1 MTFLRSRW
9 AAIRRHPVL
18 AVVTAALVVL
28 WIAFGALIGF
38 LPGMVLLAVVALI
51 VWWAV
56 LEVLARRGGRTG
68 STGPTRE
75 ARTAVVAGLAVVLV
89 GFGLMQAVPYGRDHA
104 NPPVTGEP
112 TWHDEATR
120 ALMVRACFQCH
131 SSEVNYPWYAD
142 IAPTS
147 WAVQRH
153 IDEARGKVNYSQFAT
168 DPGDADETIEV
179 IRDGSMPPAYFTRFG
194 NNATANLTDEEKA
207 QLIAGLEQTP
217 GMSEGD
223 SGERGD

>member
-1 MTFLRSRW
+1 MGFLRSRW
-9 AAIRRHPVL
+9 TAVRRHPVL
-18 AVVTAALVVL
+18 AVVTAALVII
-28 WIAFGALIGF
+28 WIVFGALIGF
-38 LPGMVLLAVVALI
+38 LPGMVLMAAFALL
-51 VWWAV
+51 VWWVV
-56 LEVLARRGGRTG
+56 LEVIARRGGRTG

-75 ARTAVVAGLAVVLV
+75 ARTAVMAGLAVVLV

-120 ALMVRACFQCH
+120 TLMVRACFQCH
-131 SSEVNYPWYAD
+131 SSEVSYPWYAD

-153 IDEARGKVNYSQFAT
+153 IDEARGKVNYSQFVT

-207 QLIAGLEQTP
+207 QLIAGLEKTP
-217 GMSEGD
+217 GMSEDD
-223 SGERGD
+223 SGEQGD